1 MIRRVIIVIER
12 LANNFSSWRKAFGW
26 GRIAENISLR
36 SVACAVV
43 ACLVL
48 EKQGEMITRVII
60 VIERLA
66 NNKKAVNPANV
77 VIVNVDFS
85 SWRNRRM

>member
-1 MIRRVIIVIER
+1 MLTSHV
-12 LANNFSSWRKAFGW
+12 
-26 GRIAENISLR
+26 SLR

-66 NNKKAVNPANV
+66 NNKKMSNNPANV
-77 VIVNVDFS
+77 VIDNVDDGL
-85 SWRNRRM
+85 RKGMREV